1 MGKEVTLFEA
11 EEKRSLSEVAEFF
24 RQLAD
29 RLDKNKVVLRSGDKK
44 IKLDIPDQVE
54 LEIEVEK
61 EISKRKTVIELE
73 IELKWIEG
81 DKRVGKGKRGPIS
94 LD

>member
-1 MGKEVTLFEA
+1 MGKEITLFKAKEG
-11 EEKRSLSEVAEFF
+11 KDISEVAELL

-29 RLDKNKVVLRSGDKK
+29 RLEKNKVSFRRDDKK
-44 IKLDIPDQVE
+44 IKLDIPNHVE

-61 EISKRKTVIELE
+61 EIGKRKTEIELE

-81 DKRVGKGKRGPIS
+81 DRREVKRKKGPIS

>member
-1 MGKEVTLFEA
+1 MGKEITLFKA
-11 EEKRSLSEVAEFF
+11 EEKKNITEVAEFL
-24 RQLAD
+24 RKLAD
-29 RLDKNKVVLRSGDKK
+29 RLEKNKVTLRRDDKK
-44 IKLDIPDQVE
+44 IKLDIPDRVE

-61 EISKRKTVIELE
+61 EIGKRKTEIELE

-81 DKRVGKGKRGPIS
+81 DKRGVKSKKGPIS

>member
-11 EEKRSLSEVAEFF
+11 EEKRSLSEVASFL

-29 RLDKNKVVLRSGDKK
+29 RLDQNKVVLRSGDKK

-61 EISKRKTVIELE
+61 EIGKRKTEIELE
-73 IELKWIEG
+73 IELKWTEG
-81 DKRVGKGKRGPIS
+81 DKRDRKRKKSPIS

>member
-1 MGKEVTLFEA
+1 MGKEITLFEA
-11 EEKRSLSEVAEFF
+11 EEKRSLSEVADFF

-29 RLDKNKVVLRSGDKK
+29 RLDKNTVVLRSGDKK

-61 EISKRKTVIELE
+61 EISKRKTEIEIE

-81 DKRVGKGKRGPIS
+81 DTRKGKSRKGPIRI
-94 LD
+94 D

>member
-1 MGKEVTLFEA
+1 MGKEIKLFKA
-11 EEKRSLSEVAEFF
+11 IEKKSISEVAEFL

-29 RLDKNKVVLRSGDKK
+29 RLDKNKVSLRRDDKK
-44 IKLDIPDQVE
+44 IKLDIPDRVE

-61 EISKRKTVIELE
+61 EIGKRKTE
-73 IELKWIEG
+73 IELAIEIKWIEG
-81 DKRVGKGKRGPIS
+81 DTRSAKSSKGPIS

>member
-11 EEKRSLSEVAEFF
+11 EEKRSLSEVADFF

-29 RLDKNKVVLRSGDKK
+29 RLDKKKVVLRAGDKK
-44 IKLDIPDQVE
+44 IKLDIPDNVE

-61 EISKRKTVIELE
+61 EISKNKTEIELE

-81 DKRVGKGKRGPIS
+81 DKRDGKSKRGPIS